1 MIDRYISLET
11 KLLGQEARTVAR
23 TLLAIQLAGAPLLF
37 ILGNGS
43 SDIVRGVVML
53 IGAAAIVVGV
63 RRLPRAPIS
72 GKLLIGAGGI
82 GTIVFLHAIEPFL
95 GAVALIVYVIVLLIS
110 LVA

>member
-1 MIDRYISLET
+1 MIERCISLE
-11 KLLGQEARTVAR
+11 KELLGQEARSVAR
-23 TLLAIQLAGAPLLF
+23 VLLAIQLLGAPFLLV
-37 ILGNGS
+37 LGNGA

-53 IGAAAIVVGV
+53 IGGAEIVVGL
-63 RRLPRAPIS
+63 RRLPRAPVS

-82 GTIVFLHAIEPFL
+82 GTIAFLGAIEPLL